1 MINVTEILVSTKD
14 LSREDWLKF
23 RNKGIGGSD
32 VAAICGLNKYKS
44 PVEIWMEK
52 AGKIEPKQAGEAA
65 YWGTIMEPIIRD
77 EFTLRTNLQVKIVK
91 AILKHPKYDYML
103 ANVDGI
109 INDPLAGDC
118 IFEAKTASIFKQDEW
133 QGDKIP
139 EAYMLQIQHYMAVTG
154 YNRTFIAVLL
164 GGNQFKYKMIERDDE
179 LIDMIIKL
187 EADFW
192 EHVIN
197 NMPPE
202 MDGSEASSE
211 LLNRL
216 FPNSQNEKQIIL
228 PDEAKALM
236 TQYDIAKANEKKYAE
251 IKEEAANKLKFML
264 GDNET
269 GIIDDKVITWK
280 SISSTKFDS
289 KKLQQEMPDIYNK
302 YLIKSN
308 YKKFSVK

>member
-1 MINVTEILVSTKD
+1 MPNILINTEN
-14 LSREDWLKF
+14 LSNTEWLNW

-44 PVEIWMEK
+44 PIEIWMEK
-52 AGKIEPKQAGEAA
+52 TGQIEPKQAGEAA

-77 EFTLRTNLQVKIVK
+77 EFKLRTNLQVKIVK
-91 AILKHPKYDYML
+91 AILKHPQYDYML

-133 QGDKIP
+133 EGDKIP

-192 EHVIN
+192 NHVIS

-216 FPNSQNEKQIIL
+216 FPNSQNEKKIML
-228 PDEAKALM
+228 ADEAKTLL

-289 KKLQQEMPDIYNK
+289 KKLQHEIPDIYNK

>member
-1 MINVTEILVSTKD
+1 MSSQAFIIYSEQKGMINVTEILVSTKD

-52 AGKIEPKQAGEAA
+52 TGQIKPKQAGEAA

-91 AILKHPKYDYML
+91 AILKHPQYDYML

-109 INDPLAGDC
+109 INDSLTGDC

-133 QGDKIP
+133 EDDKIP

-192 EHVIN
+192 NHVIN

-202 MDGSEASSE
+202 MDGSEASS
-211 LLNRL
+211 
-216 FPNSQNEKQIIL
+216 
-228 PDEAKALM
+228 
-236 TQYDIAKANEKKYAE
+236 
-251 IKEEAANKLKFML
+251 
-264 GDNET
+264 
-269 GIIDDKVITWK
+269 
-280 SISSTKFDS
+280 
-289 KKLQQEMPDIYNK
+289 
-302 YLIKSN
+302 
-308 YKKFSVK
+308 